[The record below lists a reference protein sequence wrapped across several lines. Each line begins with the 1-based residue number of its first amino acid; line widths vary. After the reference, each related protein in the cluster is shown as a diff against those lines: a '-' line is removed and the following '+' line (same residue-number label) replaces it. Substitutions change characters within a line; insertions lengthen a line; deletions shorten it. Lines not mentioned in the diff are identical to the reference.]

1 MYTCGANANHVMVT
15 PSYSDTLTQAKAFYK
30 YLASEEG
37 LELFT
42 RSSGGFTLGFDISD
56 KVRTASNEVA
66 NDFVKSSEKMKQ
78 GSEVAPWPVYLSRL
92 FSVGGMPLYG
102 VIELSYQLPE
112 LIFSQDGAE
121 YKTGTELYDWNWAH
135 AESKWSQWL
144 SAAGLD

>member
-1 MYTCGANANHVMVT
+1 MVT

-42 RSSGGFTLGFDISD
+42 RSSGGFTLGFNTSD

-78 GSEVAPWPVYLSRL
+78 GAEVAPWPVYLSRL

-102 VIELSYQLPE
+102 VIEKSYQFPE
-112 LIFSQDGAE
+112 LIFSQEGGD
-121 YKTGTELYDWNWAH
+121 YMTGEELYNWNWEH
-135 AESKWSQWL
+135 ANTKWAEWL